1 MVTYFLTCFDGGN
14 NKEKKIRKKIRCV
27 RTEDR
32 VRGKK
37 MERKHFVQINRER
50 KTGEER
56 GERRERRE
64 KSEF

>member
-37 MERKHFVQINRER
+37 WREHFVRINGER

-56 GERRERRE
+56 GERTVN
-64 KSEF
+64 FN